1 MNHHEQSEKSKESS
15 KQRAKTNK
23 KPKKKRKTQIKKKSA
38 IFFEEKKSDLRDQCE
53 NKLESHRRFL
63 GTRINDIGKREKRTS
78 LFLQFFK
85 RTTRLGRGKV
95 PPSTR
100 ARTLLCKTQAE
111 QSRLLI
117 CVAVGGARNKSKGTN
132 PKRVKKSVYW

>member
-1 MNHHEQSEKSKESS
+1 MNRARKAKNHQNKEQ
-15 KQRAKTNK
+15 KQTK
-23 KPKKKRKTQIKKKSA
+23 KPKKKNRKRKSKKRVQ
-38 IFFEEKKSDLRDQCE
+38 FFRGKKSDLQDQHE
-53 NKLESHRRFL
+53 NKLESHQRFL
-63 GTRINDIGKREKRTS
+63 GMRINDNGKREKRTS

>member
-1 MNHHEQSEKSKESS
+1 MNRARKAKNHQNKEQKQTKNRKKNGKRKS
-15 KQRAKTNK
+15 
-23 KPKKKRKTQIKKKSA
+23 KKKRA
-38 IFFEEKKSDLRDQCE
+38 RFFFEEKKSDLRDQRE

-63 GTRINDIGKREKRTS
+63 GTRIDDIGKREKRTS

>member
-1 MNHHEQSEKSKESS
+1 MNRARKAKNHQNKEQ
-15 KQRAKTNK
+15 KQTK
-23 KPKKKRKTQIKKKSA
+23 KPKKNGKRKSKKSA
-38 IFFEEKKSDLRDQCE
+38 IFFEEKKSNLRDQCE

-63 GTRINDIGKREKRTS
+63 GTRIDDIGKREKRTS